1 MHNWA
6 DQAEHAGA
14 STKYPA
20 SLLYLCSLPLDSV
33 ASQPSC
39 RYLPLDVILCLL
51 SHAQTAASSF
61 GARPQRSG
69 AVRGRAAG
77 TP

>member
-51 SHAQTAASSF
+51 SDVLPWDHGPGKHR
-61 GARPQRSG
+61 GAG
-69 AVRGRAAG
+69 EELE
-77 TP
+77 